1 MPEIKS
7 CEVFAPLNTKEL
19 SFKENEPL
27 TITGVA
33 STTSRDNNGETVSRE
48 VISSLA
54 DQAVGLNVFIDHDH
68 RFDKAVGTI
77 TEATVTDD
85 RLEITA
91 HILPEHAKFIGE
103 RLDFGMN
110 FGLSIAGMPVFDR
123 KDKGL
128 ITGYDLKEISITSFP
143 ANWDTYGT
151 IQVKSIVKSDSF
163 AGAIQYMQKS
173 DNMAD
178 EANKNEI
185 EETNNQKEQ
194 SITTD
199 DVISLINDAFAEKE
213 KAIVEAVKSEIQSN
227 IESIVDAKL
236 SDTQTKEEDDLE
248 NEKEDETA
256 EESEEEIVE
265 EILEEK
271 ECDEIEEKECEEED
285 MNKKSMDDLVEQITA
300 NIKKEF
306 EAPISKFK
314 QYQQSMNKKADSTF
328 LNSEE
333 RDRYGR
339 NKKYL

>member
-1 MPEIKS
+1 MSEIKS

-27 TITGVA
+27 IITGVA

-110 FGLSIAGMPVFDR
+110 FGLSIAGMPKFDR

-151 IQVKSIVKSDSF
+151 IQVKSIVKSNSF

-173 DNMAD
+173 DIMAD

-185 EETNNQKEQ
+185 EETNTKEEQ

-236 SDTQTKEEDDLE
+236 TDTKEEDEPVE

-256 EESEEEIVE
+256 ETTEETEEEIVE

-271 ECDEIEEKECEEED
+271 ECEED
-285 MNKKSMDDLVEQITA
+285 DMNQKSMDDLVEQITA